1 MIGYLDGALTFKS
14 PNYVYID
21 CNGIGYH
28 VNISLNTYAEI
39 ESLNK
44 AKLWIHT
51 HVNGQDGS
59 QTLYGFFK
67 EYERTL
73 FVDLTSVS
81 GVGPNTAR
89 IMLASGPSE
98 IKSQIANGQVQAI
111 NKIKGIG
118 PKTAKRII
126 IDLQDKFVKEG
137 LVKDQNPVTESQLPV
152 SEAISALTG
161 LGFQKAQVE
170 KQIAKID
177 IDGMTVE
184 TIIKTVL
191 QQLSK

>member
-1 MIGYLDGALTFKS
+1 MIGYLDGAITFKS

-21 CNGIGYH
+21 CHGVGYH
-28 VNISLNTYAEI
+28 INISLNTYSEI
-39 ESLNK
+39 ETLEK
-44 AKLWIHT
+44 VKLWIHT
-51 HVNGQDGS
+51 HVNSQDGS
-59 QTLYGFFK
+59 RTLYGFFK

-89 IMLASGPSE
+89 IMLASGPME

-137 LVKDQNPVTESQLPV
+137 LVKELNPEKQVQLPV

-161 LGFQKAQVE
+161 LGFQKPQVE

-184 TIIKTVL
+184 SIIKTVL
-191 QQLSK
+191 KQLSK

>member
-1 MIGYLDGALTFKS
+1 MIGYLEGPLTFKS
-14 PNYVYID
+14 PTFVYVG
-21 CNGIGYH
+21 CNGVGYH
-28 VNISLNTYAEI
+28 VNISLNTYTKI
-39 ESLNK
+39 ESLDK
-44 AKLWIHT
+44 AKIWIHT
-51 HVNGQDGS
+51 HVNSQDGS
-59 QTLYGFFK
+59 RTLFGFFE
-67 EYERTL
+67 EYERGL
-73 FVDLTSVS
+73 FIDLTSVS

-89 IMLASGPSE
+89 IMLSSGPAE

-137 LVKDQNPVTESQLPV
+137 LNSGENPLETQQLPV
-152 SEAISALTG
+152 SEAISALAS
-161 LGFQKAQVE
+161 LGFQKAQVQ
-170 KQIAKID
+170 KVIAKFD

>member
-1 MIGYLDGALTFKS
+1 MIGYLEGELTYKS
-14 PNYVYID
+14 PTYVYID
-21 CNGIGYH
+21 CHGVGYH
-28 VNISLNTYAEI
+28 VNISLNTFSEI

-44 AKLWIHT
+44 SKLWIHT
-51 HVNGQDGS
+51 HVNSQDGS
-59 QTLYGFFK
+59 RTLYGFFE
-67 EYERTL
+67 EYERGL

-137 LVKDQNPVTESQLPV
+137 LSKGESALNTVQLPV
-152 SEAISALTG
+152 SEAISALNS
-161 LGFQKAQVE
+161 LGFQKAQIE

-177 IDGMTVE
+177 ITGMTVE

-191 QQLSK
+191 KQLSK

>member
-1 MIGYLDGALTFKS
+1 MIGYLDGAITFKS

-21 CNGIGYH
+21 CHGVGYH
-28 VNISLNTYAEI
+28 INISLNTYSEI
-39 ESLNK
+39 ETLEK
-44 AKLWIHT
+44 VKLWIHT
-51 HVNGQDGS
+51 HVNSQDGS
-59 QTLYGFFK
+59 RTLYGFFK

-89 IMLASGPSE
+89 IMLASGPME

-137 LVKDQNPVTESQLPV
+137 LVKELNPEKQVQLPV

-161 LGFQKAQVE
+161 LGFQKSQVE

-184 TIIKTVL
+184 SIIKTVL
-191 QQLSK
+191 KQLSK